1 MKINTKLLTALSI
14 SVLLANGTQAQ
25 EAWDLTRCIDYA
37 IAHNLTVKQR
47 EAARQQSE
55 IDANTARWSRL
66 PDLNGNASHSFNF
79 GRSLQANN
87 TYQSINTQSMGFGL
101 STSIPLFT
109 GMQIP
114 NNIALSKLNLK
125 AAVADL
131 DKAKEDVSVQVA
143 SAYLQVLFNQELAKV
158 AHEQVGLSR
167 EMLVQ
172 KEAFFENGKASE
184 SEWLEAKA
192 RVAQDELSAVQ
203 ADNNCGLSLLE
214 LTQLLELPSP
224 EGFQIAIPDTRM
236 ELLAE
241 DLASPAE
248 IYSQAV
254 TAKPAILAAQYR
266 LQGAARSIKIAQ
278 SGFYP
283 QLSFG
288 AGLSTNYYN
297 ISGRENAAFRPQLR
311 DNFSQYMGFSLSV
324 PLFNRLSTRNRVRSA
339 KVEQL
344 SLTWQLEEAK
354 KSLYKEIQQAYYNAV
369 NAKTQYQSS
378 QTASE
383 AAEASFRLMKEK
395 YANGKA
401 NATEYNEART
411 NWMKALSDCIQAKY
425 EYLFRTKI
433 LDFYRGIPI
442 TLKSDGL

>member
-1 MKINTKLLTALSI
+1 MKNFSI
-14 SVLLANGTQAQ
+14 LAWAVLMAFAVSVRSYAQ
-25 EAWDLTRCIDYA
+25 ETWDLEQCIDYA

-47 EAARQQSE
+47 EAARDQSE

-87 TYQSINTQSMGFGL
+87 TYQRINTQSTGFGL

-114 NNIALSKLNLK
+114 NNIALSKLNLQ

-143 SAYLQVLFNQELAKV
+143 SAYLQALFNQELAKV
-158 AHEQVGLSR
+158 AHEQVALSR

-224 EGFQIAIPDTRM
+224 EGFQIAIPDVRM

-241 DLASPAE
+241 NLVSPAE

-311 DNFSQYMGFSLSV
+311 DNFSQYLGFSLSV

-401 NATEYNEART
+401 NATEYNEVRT

-442 TLKSDGL
+442 TLD

>member
-1 MKINTKLLTALSI
+1 MKNFSI
-14 SVLLANGTQAQ
+14 LAWAVLMAFAVPVRSHAQ
-25 EAWDLTRCIDYA
+25 EIWDLEQCIDYA

-87 TYQSINTQSMGFGL
+87 TYQSINTQSTGFGL

-401 NATEYNEART
+401 NATEYNEVRT

-442 TLKSDGL
+442 TLD

>member
-1 MKINTKLLTALSI
+1 MKNFSI
-14 SVLLANGTQAQ
+14 LAWAVLMAFAVSVRSHAQ
-25 EAWDLTRCIDYA
+25 ETWDLEQCIDYA

-47 EAARQQSE
+47 EAARDQSE

-87 TYQSINTQSMGFGL
+87 TYQRINTQSTGFGL

-114 NNIALSKLNLK
+114 NNIALSKLNLQ

-143 SAYLQVLFNQELAKV
+143 SAYLQALFNQELAKV
-158 AHEQVGLSR
+158 AHEQVALSR

-224 EGFQIAIPDTRM
+224 EGFQIAIPDVRM

-241 DLASPAE
+241 NLVSPAE

-311 DNFSQYMGFSLSV
+311 DNFSQYLGFSLSV

-401 NATEYNEART
+401 NATEYNEVRT

-442 TLKSDGL
+442 TLD

>member
-1 MKINTKLLTALSI
+1 MKNFSILTWA
-14 SVLLANGTQAQ
+14 VLMAFAVPVRSHAQ
-25 EAWDLTRCIDYA
+25 ETWDLEQCIDYA

-47 EAARQQSE
+47 EAARDQSE

-87 TYQSINTQSMGFGL
+87 TYQRINTQSTGFGL

-114 NNIALSKLNLK
+114 NNIALSKLNLQ

-143 SAYLQVLFNQELAKV
+143 SAYLQALFNQELAKV
-158 AHEQVGLSR
+158 AHEQVALSR

-172 KEAFFENGKASE
+172 KEAFFENGKVSE

-224 EGFQIAIPDTRM
+224 EGFQIAIPDVRM
-236 ELLAE
+236 GLLAE
-241 DLASPAE
+241 NLVSPAE

-311 DNFSQYMGFSLSV
+311 DNFSQYLGFSLSV

-401 NATEYNEART
+401 NATEYNEVRT

-442 TLKSDGL
+442 TLD